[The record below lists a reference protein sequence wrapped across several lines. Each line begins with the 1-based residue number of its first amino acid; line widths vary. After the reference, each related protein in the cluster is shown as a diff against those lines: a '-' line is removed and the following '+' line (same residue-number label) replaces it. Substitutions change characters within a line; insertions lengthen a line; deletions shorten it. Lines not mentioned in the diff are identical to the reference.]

1 MVSKKKSHY
10 ESEIDLAE
18 IALVVLK
25 NKFKIFLIT
34 FLPSALIF
42 IYLIS
47 QDPTKELFKTSTE
60 IEPISTFE
68 ELGYKNYNSYLESF
82 KKNISQLSESEINLK
97 RLELMYNNSNKN
109 YAYNNLALNDFIDYS
124 AFKKINRIYL
134 LDLFLEKIT
143 EDSFVTEAIKEFG
156 LLKKEEF
163 KNSEEYD
170 DAILKSASQFQL
182 SSKKVTGQ
190 ILPRWFINFKTTDKK
205 NYEVFLNFL
214 EVKVNLEIQNYLK
227 NNFMDSIEN
236 QKVFQNYMIEDINV
250 DINNMKL
257 SNLPEDDM
265 QIEKLKQYKQNLLGN
280 KTIKRLQFS
289 FDSTPIKNSKN
300 FYASKLI
307 VKSTEY
313 TNLSNNDRNDK
324 VLLKVILTAIL
335 SALFGIIFVFSS
347 RKKIN

>member
-1 MVSKKKSHY
+1 
-10 ESEIDLAE
+10 
-18 IALVVLK
+18 
-25 NKFKIFLIT
+25 
-34 FLPSALIF
+34 LPSALVF

-97 RLELMYNNSNKN
+97 RLELIYNNSNKN

-182 SSKKVTGQ
+182 SSKKVSGQ

-214 EVKVNLEIQNYLK
+214 EEKVNLEIQNYLK
-227 NNFMDSIEN
+227 DNFMDSIEN

-265 QIEKLKQYKQNLLGN
+265 QIEKLKKYKQNLLGN
-280 KTIKRLQFS
+280 KTIMRLQFS

-307 VKSTEY
+307 LKSTEY

-347 RKKIN
+347 TKKIN